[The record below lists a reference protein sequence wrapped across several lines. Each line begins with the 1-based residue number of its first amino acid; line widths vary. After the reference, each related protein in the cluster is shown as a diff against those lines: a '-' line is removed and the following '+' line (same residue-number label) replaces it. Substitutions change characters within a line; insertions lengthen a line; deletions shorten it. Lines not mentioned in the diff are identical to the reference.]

1 MSELSELLQAAQQR
15 NPMTLRQ
22 REAKADGAIQF
33 GTIGTYLRGHHPANP
48 EESTLRALSRAFD
61 VPLERLQMAAGVTV
75 GGADWTPPM
84 EVSRL
89 TKRQQNAL
97 TELIRAIAA
106 GGSSDDRQSEAQKSP
121 SPEDGVN
128 SERQA
133 VDGEEGA
140 SLLADTAPEI
150 AKAARTTW
158 TSKGVHIREQDE
170 AGEENQDTGEWHEA

>member
-33 GTIGTYLRGHHPANP
+33 GTIGTYLRGQHPANP

-97 TELIRAIAA
+97 TELIMAIAA
-106 GGSSDDRQSEAQKSP
+106 GGSSDDRQSEAKKSP
-121 SPEDGVN
+121 LEVAG
-128 SERQA
+128 R
-133 VDGEEGA
+133 GEM
-140 SLLADTAPEI
+140 TR
-150 AKAARTTW
+150 AARTTDQP
-158 TSKGVHIREQDE
+158 KGIRLVEQDQ
-170 AGEENQDTGEWHEA
+170 AGEENQDPGGWDEA

>member
-106 GGSSDDRQSEAQKSP
+106 GGSSDDRHSEAQKSP
-121 SPEDGVN
+121 LEASGSEEATLAADNPGIPQFTKDEVEEMLAALPDDDVDELWRDYEN
-128 SERQA
+128 TKHKERQ
-133 VDGEEGA
+133 
-140 SLLADTAPEI
+140 
-150 AKAARTTW
+150 
-158 TSKGVHIREQDE
+158 
-170 AGEENQDTGEWHEA
+170 

>member
-33 GTIGTYLRGHHPANP
+33 GTIGTYLRGQHPANP

-97 TELIRAIAA
+97 TELIMAIAA
-106 GGSSDDRQSEAQKSP
+106 GGSSDDRQSEAEKSP
-121 SPEDGVN
+121 H
-128 SERQA
+128 
-133 VDGEEGA
+133 
-140 SLLADTAPEI
+140 LHADDQDRVTL
-150 AKAARTTW
+150 AARRIHGP
-158 TSKGVHIREQDE
+158 KGIIDPSQET
-170 AGEENQDTGEWHEA
+170 AGEENQDPGGWEGA

>member
-121 SPEDGVN
+121 LEASGSEEAALAADNPGIPQFTKDVVEEMLATLPDDDVDELWRDYEN
-128 SERQA
+128 TKHKERQ
-133 VDGEEGA
+133 
-140 SLLADTAPEI
+140 
-150 AKAARTTW
+150 
-158 TSKGVHIREQDE
+158 
-170 AGEENQDTGEWHEA
+170 